1 MGLKSKVGLVAAK
14 ALALRINLNIQGCSE
29 VAPSLHAP
37 SVLFIGTQFSNLYT
51 TQERKTWGHL
61 SVYPIK
67 TPLSLLFIT
76 QSLF

>member
-14 ALALRINLNIQGCSE
+14 VSALQINLNIQGCSE

-51 TQERKTWGHL
+51 AMDTHTISL
-61 SVYPIK
+61 SPAC
-67 TPLSLLFIT
+67 TSA
-76 QSLF
+76 